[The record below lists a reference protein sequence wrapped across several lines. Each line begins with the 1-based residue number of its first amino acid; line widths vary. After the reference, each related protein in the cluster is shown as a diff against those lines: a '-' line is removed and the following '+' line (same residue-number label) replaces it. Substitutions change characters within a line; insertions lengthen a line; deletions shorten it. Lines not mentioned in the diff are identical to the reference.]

1 MDLGRNLCITVLSI
15 GVGTTRGICDTPPS
29 YKLKTN
35 RTVLQSAILNGDFKL
50 MTLIINIYK
59 FLIKKRFDK
68 ISSVLYTERV
78 TEKRAQ
84 EKDPVASPTALS
96 PRLERQPSLGKGNTS
111 GTGMFKFLETT
122 RQSKL
127 STVSNIAETELP
139 MPDEKE
145 IVELLKMY
153 SLDDFLNPFD
163 DSEDL
168 LYGQVTQVNDGRLK
182 TSDLNLS
189 PSLDNLEHSSTLNV
203 HAGVGDEED
212 PSTTEISMQKILH
225 NFIST
230 VDTNG
235 ENALHYVARSIKNNS
250 IKSNDIIPTI
260 ELILNNTNDDLPGV
274 GQLLSQK
281 EKSRLKTPGQM
292 ILIEDTK
299 RDRKMRNHEGLL
311 GRLQVE

>member
-1 MDLGRNLCITVLSI
+1 
-15 GVGTTRGICDTPPS
+15 
-29 YKLKTN
+29 
-35 RTVLQSAILNGDFKL
+35 